1 MIQRYSFV
9 AITAAD
15 LVLSRHFWVD
25 QLGFAVVEE
34 VEGNHFIVD
43 AGGLR
48 LCVDVADGET
58 HRTGGD
64 PVIGLKVD
72 SVVKTLAA
80 LGMVADV
87 KTTDRGA
94 YVELR
99 DPDGHV
105 VILTEAD

>member
-1 MIQRYSFV
+1 MPAACGCASTSP
-9 AITAAD
+9 TAKP
-15 LVLSRHFWVD
+15 
-25 QLGFAVVEE
+25 
-34 VEGNHFIVD
+34 N
-43 AGGLR
+43 
-48 LCVDVADGET
+48 
-58 HRTGGD
+58 RTGGD